1 MKNLKIDKSVKTETL
16 YIAASV
22 VIMSMLMQAIF
33 LISGFWS
40 LSVLWGNLLSA
51 SAAIL
56 NFFIMGLTVQKAVN
70 KDEKDAATT
79 MKASQSLRFFFILVV
94 AILGVVLDCFNTIA
108 ALVPLFFP
116 RIAVALRPLF
126 SKKNANK

>member
-1 MKNLKIDKSVKTETL
+1 MKIDKSVKTETL

-22 VIMSMLMQAIF
+22 LIMSMLMQAIF
-33 LISGFWS
+33 LVSGFWS

-51 SAAIL
+51 SAAVL
-56 NFFIMGLTVQKAVN
+56 NFFIMGLTVQNAVN

-79 MKASQSLRFFFILVV
+79 MKASQSLRLFFLLVV
-94 AILGVVLDCFNTIA
+94 AIIGVVLDCFNTIS

>member
-1 MKNLKIDKSVKTETL
+1 MKKLKIDKSVKTETL

-22 VIMSMLMQAIF
+22 LIMSMLMQAIF
-33 LISGFWS
+33 LVSGFWS

-51 SAAIL
+51 SAAVL
-56 NFFIMGLTVQKAVN
+56 NFFIMGLTVQNAVN

-79 MKASQSLRFFFILVV
+79 MKASQSLRLFFLLVV
-94 AILGVVLDCFNTIA
+94 AIIGVVLDCFNTIS

>member
-1 MKNLKIDKSVKTETL
+1 MKIDKSVKTETL
-16 YIAASV
+16 YIAACV

-33 LISGFWS
+33 LISGFWN

-51 SAAIL
+51 AVGIL
-56 NFFIMGLTVQKAVN
+56 NFFVMGLSVQKAVD

-79 MKASQSLRFFFILVV
+79 MKASQSLRFFFMLVAV
-94 AILGVVLDCFNTIA
+94 IVGVVLDCFNTITVI
-108 ALVPLFFP
+108 VPLFFP

-126 SKKNANK
+126 LKKNSK